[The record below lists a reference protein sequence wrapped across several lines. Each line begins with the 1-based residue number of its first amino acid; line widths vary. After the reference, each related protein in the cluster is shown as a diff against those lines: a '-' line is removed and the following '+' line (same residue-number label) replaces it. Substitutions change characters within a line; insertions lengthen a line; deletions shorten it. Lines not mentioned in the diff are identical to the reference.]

1 MTSQAET
8 NLDAE
13 NEVEI
18 ERVRE
23 ARHRISAKFGH
34 DPYRLVAHYM
44 ERQREHPE
52 RVVSAPEEA
61 ALSRR

>member
-1 MTSQAET
+1 MISHTESVVG
-8 NLDAE
+8 AE

-18 ERVRE
+18 ERVRD

-44 ERQREHPE
+44 ERQKDHPE
-52 RVVSAPEEA
+52 RVVSAPGKV
-61 ALSRR
+61 RQDPQ